1 MDRDFDVIGKYKA
14 IGSKLKRRFL
24 RKPNVAEASQQFEYL
39 SKTLQQQ
46 ECLQYAGF
54 CCLAKARCENTLAN
68 PTGEVEA
75 LTQAARLFLH
85 AEQESIL
92 LKCPMFEEHL
102 TEAIHCFNQAIKLH
116 CVQSNLNLAA
126 CLCLELGNSLSEMK
140 RYSEAVGYFQQASE
154 LQHKT
159 PLIALNSMG
168 LAVKCKLNMGD
179 YDGALALL
187 TEMVYLIHERG
198 RNLPSDSA
206 LGSDEVHAG
215 YVDILAECD
224 VTIVLILLLLQPTP
238 QKIRPEH
245 AQMLEKYAWESNG
258 TSSSVDYLSEDL
270 FLLLQSVVMSC
281 QAKDGTALQELEKD
295 LWPFLNG
302 IQKELLYK
310 LVVQMTS

>member
-1 MDRDFDVIGKYKA
+1 MDRDFDVIGRYKA
-14 IGSKLKRRFL
+14 IGGKLKRRFL

-68 PTGEVEA
+68 STGEVEA

-85 AEQESIL
+85 AEQESLL
-92 LKCPMFEEHL
+92 LKCPMFQEHI

-116 CVQSNLNLAA
+116 CIQGNLNLAG
-126 CLCLELGNSLSEMK
+126 CLCLELGNTLSEMK
-140 RYSEAVGYFQQASE
+140 RHSEAVGYFQQASE

-159 PLIALNSMG
+159 PLIALNSMKF
-168 LAVKCKLNMGD
+168 AARCKLNMGD

-198 RNLPSDSA
+198 CNLPGTV
-206 LGSDEVHAG
+206 GSNNIHAG

-258 TSSSVDYLSEDL
+258 TTSPVEYLSEDL

-281 QAKDGTALQELEKD
+281 QAKDGTVLRELEKD
-295 LWPFLNG
+295 LWPFFNG
-302 IQKELLYK
+302 IQRELLYK